1 MTQSASQNF
10 ITSFDA
16 MVKQAYS
23 RGGILRPAV
32 RVKTGVVGSS
42 HVFPK
47 LGRGVATLRVPQTDV
62 VPMNVIHTKA
72 TATLQDWNAP
82 EYSDI
87 FDLQKLSFNERQELA
102 STVAD
107 ALGRRSD
114 QLVINAMVASSGATV
129 DVNVGGA
136 TTGLN
141 LAKILRAKRH
151 LDDAGVPNDGRR
163 TFVTSARAVEQ
174 ALAETTINSVDYNA
188 LRPLMEGSLTAYAGF
203 KFVFI
208 ESRTEGGMP
217 LVTTT
222 RSNFAFHQDAVG
234 LAVGLDMRT
243 SVDWIAEKTSWL
255 INGMMSAG
263 AVTVDAPGV
272 VLVQTTET

>member
-10 ITSFDA
+10 ITSFDS

-23 RGGILRPAV
+23 RGGILKPSV

-82 EYSDI
+82 EYSDV

-102 STVAD
+102 TTVAD
-107 ALGRRSD
+107 ALGRRGD
-114 QLVINAMVASSGATV
+114 QLIINAMVASSGATV
-129 DVNVGGA
+129 DVNVGGS

-141 LAKILRAKRH
+141 LAKILRAKRL

-174 ALAETTINSVDYNA
+174 ALAETTINSADYNA
-188 LRPLMEGSLTAYAGF
+188 LRPLMEGSLDRYAGF

-208 ESRTEGGMP
+208 ESRTEGGLP
-217 LVTTT
+217 LVSTT

-234 LAVGLDMRT
+234 LAVGIDMRT

-272 VLVQTTET
+272 VLVQTTES

>member
-1 MTQSASQNF
+1 MSQTASVNF
-10 ITSFDA
+10 ITSFDS

-23 RGGILRPAV
+23 RGGIIRPRV
-32 RVKTGVVGSS
+32 RVKTGVTGSS

-47 LGRGVATLRVPQTDV
+47 LGRGVATQRISQTDV

-72 TATLQDWNAP
+72 TATLSDWNAP
-82 EYSDI
+82 EYTDV

-102 STVAD
+102 TTVAD

-114 QLVINAMVASSGATV
+114 QLIINAMAASSGGTV
-129 DVNVGGA
+129 DVNVGGS

-141 LAKILRAKRH
+141 LAKILRAKRL

-163 TFVTSARAVEQ
+163 TFVTSARAIEQ
-174 ALAETTINSVDYNA
+174 ALAETTINSRDYNA
-188 LRPLMEGSLTAYAGF
+188 LMPLMNGELSEYAGF
-203 KFVFI
+203 KFLFI
-208 ESRTEGGMP
+208 ESRSEGG
-217 LVTTT
+217 LAIASTT

-234 LAVGLDMRT
+234 LAVGIDMRT

-272 VLVQTTET
+272 ILVQTTES

>member
-10 ITSFDA
+10 ITSFDS

-23 RGGILRPAV
+23 RGGILKPSV
-32 RVKTGVVGSS
+32 RVKTGVTGSS

-82 EYSDI
+82 EYSDV

-107 ALGRRSD
+107 ALGRRGD
-114 QLVINAMVASSGATV
+114 QLIINAMVASSGGTV
-129 DVNVGGA
+129 DVNVGGS

-141 LAKILRAKRH
+141 LAKILRAKRL

-174 ALAETTINSVDYNA
+174 ALAETTINSADYNA
-188 LRPLMEGSLTAYAGF
+188 LRPLMEGSLDRYAGF

-208 ESRTEGGMP
+208 ESRTEGGLP
-217 LVTTT
+217 LVSTT

-234 LAVGLDMRT
+234 LAVGIDMRT

-272 VLVQTTET
+272 VLVQTTES